1 MPAKP
6 LPPALPQFALFD
18 SQDASGAPGR
28 SGAWLLT
35 RPREAV
41 SCTDP
46 SAWEACLQRLEDAA
60 RGGAWVAL
68 AASYEL
74 GYAIEPRLR
83 PLLPPGHGALV
94 TGWVFEH
101 GEWLDEAACEAWL
114 ASQAGDDPGGTSR
127 MQPALR
133 EADYLQQVARIRHYI
148 AAGDCYQVNLTFPLD
163 GEAFGNPARLYQAL
177 RAAQPVGYGAFIAH
191 AGGAIL
197 SRSPELFLEREGARL
212 ASRPMKGTAPRHTD
226 PAALAAS
233 EKDRAENVMIVDLI
247 RNDMGRLA
255 PPGGVRVEDLC
266 RIEAYPTVWQMT
278 SRVVAEPVDASLAE
292 IFRALFPC
300 GSITG
305 APKIRAMEIIRELE
319 ARPRGIYCGALG
331 WLRPGGDFR
340 FSVPIRS
347 LFIDPTGQARLDV
360 GSGIVIDSRAESEW
374 AECHLKSRFLTN
386 LPKGLRLIETL
397 RFEPGVGYPFLAEHL
412 ERLSAS
418 AAAFGFPF
426 DPAAFRAGLAQIDAS
441 EPRRVRVT
449 LGQAGDLG
457 FEDASL
463 AAGAPGDAPT
473 VVISPTRVHS
483 HDLLLRHK
491 TTARALY
498 DAELARVMAAGHFD
512 ALFLNERD
520 ELTEGART
528 NLFIERN
535 GLLLTPPVSAGLLD
549 GVLRRRLLREGKARE
564 AALRLEDLMQADAVF
579 VGNGLRGLVRVELID
594 ATAPAARGPTP
605 PG

>member
-6 LPPALPQFALFD
+6 LPPALPRFALFD

-127 MQPALR
+127 MQPSIR
-133 EADYLQQVARIRHYI
+133 EADYLQQMARIRHYI

-347 LFIDPTGQARLDV
+347 LFIDPTGKARLDV

-473 VVISPTRVHS
+473 VVISPTRVS
-483 HDLLLRHK
+483 
-491 TTARALY
+491 
-498 DAELARVMAAGHFD
+498 
-512 ALFLNERD
+512 
-520 ELTEGART
+520 RT
-528 NLFIERN
+528 Q
-535 GLLLTPPVSAGLLD
+535 T
-549 GVLRRRLLREGKARE
+549 
-564 AALRLEDLMQADAVF
+564 
-579 VGNGLRGLVRVELID
+579 
-594 ATAPAARGPTP
+594 
-605 PG
+605 